1 MNQDEFKRRKKN
13 LVDKLEINAQALK
26 DQIQKQE
33 TYEDLSKASSQFLTE
48 NTEVFASSIDSKIFT
63 EFLEEHY
70 HLDKKVKRSFI
81 QEREELL
88 HEQRRLHQE
97 EKEINEELKP

>member
-1 MNQDEFKRRKKN
+1 M
-13 LVDKLEINAQALK
+13 
-26 DQIQKQE
+26 
-33 TYEDLSKASSQFLTE
+33 TE

-70 HLDKKVKRSFI
+70 HLDKKVKKSFI

-97 EKEINEELKP
+97 KEINEELKP